1 MFEYRLP
8 STSWFSFFNPWRV
21 APLLTSIQI
30 QGPFIT
36 IFGRKTVGEELH
48 VVLKEL
54 KGRVIQGD
62 DYEHYTIHDKVDDVL
77 FSLNQQ
83 PHVHYT
89 MPHKSIEQGITDLII
104 AIFQRQ
110 NPAVRAQEY
119 RTLLA
124 QVEEQ
129 RVKCRDT
136 ELPKFLQ
143 EKLAQIDIKSPFFLS
158 QNSQKLIQDI
168 LSKYGKYCRR
178 PSNDRCR
185 ELMQMYFM
193 GPLFKT
199 IIDKANMERI
209 KPILQPLFTIEE
221 RLETARKEPLNTQI
235 LQQILGL
242 IPQVNVNEVVKLE
255 SDSYVS
261 ERTSLQGRLDFIA
274 RYTHER
280 INAVEA
286 YKKTSLF
293 RAYSFFNRIS
303 QVFHSI
309 FRTQI
314 PRTAG
319 N

>member
-1 MFEYRLP
+1 VFEYRLP
-8 STSWFSFFNPWRV
+8 STSWFSFFNPW
-21 APLLTSIQI
+21 ASKPLLTSIQI

-36 IFGRKTVGEELH
+36 VFGRKTVGEELH

-62 DYEHYTIHDKVDDVL
+62 DYEHYTIHDKVDDML
-77 FSLNQQ
+77 SYFQK

-89 MPHKSIEQGITDLII
+89 MPDKTIEQGMTDLIT

-110 NPAVRAQEY
+110 NPAVREQEY
-119 RTLLA
+119 RSLLD
-124 QVEEQ
+124 QVEKD
-129 RVKCRDT
+129 RVRVGDKK
-136 ELPKFLQ
+136 LPAFLQ

-168 LSKYGKYCRR
+168 LSKYGEYCRR
-178 PSNDRCR
+178 PTNDRCR

-193 GPLFKT
+193 GPLFNTITKKT
-199 IIDKANMERI
+199 GFDTLL
-209 KPILQPLFTIEE
+209 KPLLTIEE
-221 RLETARKEPLNTQI
+221 RLETAREEPLNTQI

-242 IPQVNVNEVVKLE
+242 IPQVNVNEFVKLE

-261 ERTSLQGRLDFIA
+261 EKTSLQERLDFIS
-274 RYTHER
+274 RYANER
-280 INAVEA
+280 IKTVEA
-286 YKKTSLF
+286 YKKTLQF

-309 FRTQI
+309 FRTQT